1 MSHLTILVQYDAG
14 CKRNKSILIGKK
26 AIKLS
31 VFTDDMVVYIEIKEK
46 QRVNSNRKKKPVE
59 LISDYSKIVRYKVN
73 TQKPLLFQEIT
84 AIILSFLMEYTLQK
98 YCHYPIHLKLIYC
111 SIKYTSITK
120 SITSLYIS
128 NEQLEIEIL
137 NNVIKLALKN
147 EIIRY
152 NSYKICTRSI

>member
-84 AIILSFLMEYTLQK
+84 AIILSFLMEYTL
-98 YCHYPIHLKLIYC
+98 
-111 SIKYTSITK
+111 
-120 SITSLYIS
+120 
-128 NEQLEIEIL
+128 
-137 NNVIKLALKN
+137 
-147 EIIRY
+147 
-152 NSYKICTRSI
+152 